1 MPTPQYSPKFALV
14 GSHETMFDIEMF
26 GMILVALGIVFGDDP
41 LIGYGFIGVSG
52 ILAVVDIIKNLK
64 KK

>member
-1 MPTPQYSPKFALV
+1 
-14 GSHETMFDIEMF
+14 MFDIEMF

-41 LIGYGFIGVSG
+41 LIGYGFIGVGG

-64 KK
+64 KKQLFQLVYENNPLNLLV